1 MREEAASGHDCRRE
15 FALHWRSKASL
26 FLLLLAVIDKVEEG
40 LLLANI
46 LLERLLSLLNE
57 GRLATLTS
65 GLPSC
70 VVAESAI
77 VIFIVRQVASR

>member
-1 MREEAASGHDCRRE
+1 M
-15 FALHWRSKASL
+15 
-26 FLLLLAVIDKVEEG
+26 LAVIDKVEEG

-57 GRLATLTS
+57 GRLAALTG
-65 GLPSC
+65 GLSSC

-77 VIFIVRQVASR
+77 VIFIVCQVASRD